1 MTDTATPTPGNRLDA
16 AIEAAKVAVNDLRQQ
31 LAAKAAEVGQEVN
44 AKVDE
49 IQARIDEIQ
58 AAAPRRARVRAP
70 QRPPSRAWGGVVV
83 PKWEG
88 ARSVDQETRRVR
100 GHQA

>member
-16 AIEAAKVAVNDLRQQ
+16 AIEAAKVAMNDLRQQ

-58 AAAPRRARVRAP
+58 AARAEESTSQTQGTPEAPEP
-70 QRPPSRAWGGVVV
+70 GV
-83 PKWEG
+83 G
-88 ARSVDQETRRVR
+88 AV
-100 GHQA
+100 

>member
-31 LAAKAAEVGQEVN
+31 LAAKAAEVGQDVN

-58 AAAPRRARVRAP
+58 AARAEESTSQGTPEAPEP
-70 QRPPSRAWGGVVV
+70 GV
-83 PKWEG
+83 G
-88 ARSVDQETRRVR
+88 AV
-100 GHQA
+100 